1 MKFLQKLTIY
11 PHLLDKHLAF
21 NTLRNYIPCTF
32 EQSAYVILKIYEI
45 YHVESDYADIIQE
58 RRISTRSIDN
68 TYLRRCLNSS
78 IVPSV
83 WPREFPR
90 AISSFHP
97 FFRGKVDASITR
109 SNRVTETGH
118 CQCQSCLPSFYSS
131 FSFTH
136 RAQLLPASGLAFH
149 FFFFRTMP
157 TLSPAISSIHV
168 EEEAR

>member
-1 MKFLQKLTIY
+1 MHIWTKRVRHTQNIRNISRGIRLCRYNIGEEDFDAIDRQYLSSSLSKFVHCPIC
-11 PHLLDKHLAF
+11 LA
-21 NTLRNYIPCTF
+21 
-32 EQSAYVILKIYEI
+32 A
-45 YHVESDYADIIQE
+45 
-58 RRISTRSIDN
+58 
-68 TYLRRCLNSS
+68 
-78 IVPSV
+78 
-83 WPREFPR
+83 W
-90 AISSFHP
+90 ISSFHP
-97 FFRGKVDASITR
+97 FFRGKVDARITR

-168 EEEAR
+168 EEEARWGQVDCSLRICAR